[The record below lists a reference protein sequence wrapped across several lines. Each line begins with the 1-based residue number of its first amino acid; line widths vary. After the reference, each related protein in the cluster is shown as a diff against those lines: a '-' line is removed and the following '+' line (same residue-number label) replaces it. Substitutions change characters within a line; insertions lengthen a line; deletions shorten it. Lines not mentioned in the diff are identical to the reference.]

1 MEPLY
6 YMAQIDYAFGEYE
19 KVIKSG
25 KSLLKEERHGDLLP
39 ETERIV
45 GMSYFKLDDY
55 QEAKRFL
62 DSYVAHKE
70 TSPSSD
76 AVYAL
81 GVIDYSE
88 GEYDKAQRKFSSLID
103 LNNDLSQSAYLYLGQ
118 IAVEQGDNN
127 AAAISFEKASK
138 MNFDPKVT
146 EAALFNYIA
155 ARTHGGNI
163 PFSSSI
169 PVLNGFLRQFPG
181 LSMHRG

>member
-138 MNFDPKVT
+138 MNFDPKVDGGR
-146 EAALFNYIA
+146 ALQLYR
-155 ARTHGGNI
+155 RTHPRRKYPVQFLHTGAQR
-163 PFSSSI
+163 FSPSVSR
-169 PVLNGFLRQFPG
+169 V
-181 LSMHRG
+181 